1 MAGSAVTADDRT
13 GASGA
18 SRSWWAG
25 VVISL
30 IGLIDSIYLT
40 WIKLADQTASCAGIG
55 DCEAVNTSRYSEV
68 MGIPIALLGAG
79 GFLLIL
85 LLLWLDRPGSAGS
98 ETSRFALFGVTLAG
112 TVYSAYLTYIEIA
125 VIRAVCPFCV
135 VSAVA
140 MALLFALS
148 LVRLRL
154 WA

>member
-1 MAGSAVTADDRT
+1 MPGVRAAADTRKVP
-13 GASGA
+13 SGE
-18 SRSWWAG
+18 SRQWWAG
-25 VVISL
+25 IVLSG

-68 MGIPIALLGAG
+68 MGIPIALLGAA
-79 GFLLIL
+79 GFLAIL
-85 LLLWLDRPGSAGS
+85 VLLWIDRPGSVGS
-98 ETSRFALFGVTLAG
+98 EMSRFALFGVTLAG

-135 VSAVA
+135 VSAVV
-140 MALLFALS
+140 MTLLFALS